1 MKIGVDID
9 GVLANSLPLWVT
21 ELNKFFNKNKRIEEI
36 HLYEIHKTYEI
47 TAADFNLFLERK
59 GSLLMSDPAP
69 VRGSSYY
76 LGRLRQQHEICII
89 SARDKKYFQET
100 EGWLKKN
107 GLLYDELLLLGSHE
121 KKEFCLEKNLK
132 VLVEDTLEI
141 GIKVSAA
148 GIPVMLMDAPYNRG
162 ALPELIYRK
171 HSWKEIY
178 RAIAAEPFKCPVG
191 VKPSAEGGLHG

>member
-9 GVLANSLPLWVT
+9 GVLADSLPHWVT

-59 GSLLMSDPAP
+59 GRLLMSDPAP

-76 LGRLRQQHEICII
+76 LSRLKQQHEICII

-162 ALPELIYRK
+162 VLPEFIYRK

-178 RAIAAEPFKCPVG
+178 RAIAAEPFKFTSNE
-191 VKPSAEGGLHG
+191 KPFAAGGLHG